1 MDKKMIL
8 SGLQPSGIMTLGN
21 YLGAV
26 KNWVKLQNEYDCL
39 FMIADMHALTVPQ
52 EPVNLRKRCYEVLAL
67 YMACGLDPEKS
78 TLFFQ
83 SHVPQH
89 AELSWALT
97 CTTYMGELSRMTQFK
112 DKSKNAK
119 DTGVG
124 VGLFVYPV
132 LMAADILLYQANLV
146 PVGADQKQHLEITRV
161 LAERFNR
168 LYGDVFTI
176 PEPYIPEVGA
186 RIMSLQDPTK
196 KMSKSDSNPN
206 GYVSIV
212 DEPEVIIRKL
222 KRAVTDSD
230 TRICRGEGKD
240 GIENL
245 MSIYSIMTDKTFE
258 EIEREFEGKGY
269 GDFKLA
275 VGEAVA
281 EGLRPIREKYN
292 EPMNNKDYLKEVYTK
307 GAQRASRL
315 ASKTL
320 RKVYRKLGFV
330 DRT

>member
-222 KRAVTDSD
+222 NRAVTDSD

-292 EPMNNKDYLKEVYTK
+292 ELMNNKDYLKEVYTK

>member
-52 EPVNLRKRCYEVLAL
+52 DPVNLRKRCYEVLAL

-83 SHVPQH
+83 SHIPQH

-292 EPMNNKDYLKEVYTK
+292 ELMNNKDYLKEVYTK

>member
-52 EPVNLRKRCYEVLAL
+52 DPVNLRKRCYEVLAL

-212 DEPEVIIRKL
+212 DAPEVIIRKL

-292 EPMNNKDYLKEVYTK
+292 ELMNNKDYLKEVYTK

>member
-1 MDKKMIL
+1 MDKKVIL

-26 KNWVKLQNEYDCL
+26 KNWVAMQDEYDCL

-52 EPVNLRKRCYEVLAL
+52 DPINLRKRCYEVLAL

-97 CTTYMGELSRMTQFK
+97 CNTYMGELSRMTQFK
-112 DKSKNAK
+112 DKSKNTK
-119 DTGVG
+119 DASVG
-124 VGLFVYPV
+124 VGLFAYPV
-132 LMAADILLYQANLV
+132 LMAADILLYQADLV

-168 LYGDVFTI
+168 LYGETFTI
-176 PEPYIPEVGA
+176 PEPYIPKVGA
-186 RIMSLQDPTK
+186 KIMSLQEPTK

-206 GYVSIV
+206 AYVSIV
-212 DEPEVIIRKL
+212 DEPEVIVRKM

-230 TRICRGEGKD
+230 IRVCRGEGKD

-245 MSIYSIMTDKTFE
+245 MTIYSIMTDKTFDQ
-258 EIEREFEGKGY
+258 IEQEFDGKGY
-269 GDFKLA
+269 GDFKAA

-281 EGLRPIREKYN
+281 EGLRPIRERYL
-292 EPMNNKDYLKEVYTK
+292 ELLNNKDYLQQIYTQ
-307 GAQRASRL
+307 GAQQAGRIA
-315 ASKTL
+315 AKTL
-320 RKVYRKLGFV
+320 RKAYRKLGFV
-330 DRT
+330 DR

>member
-1 MDKKMIL
+1 MDKKVIL

-26 KNWVKLQNEYDCL
+26 KNWVAMQEEYNCL

-52 EPVNLRKRCYEVLAL
+52 DPVNLRKRCYEVLAL

-97 CTTYMGELSRMTQFK
+97 CNTYMGELSRMTQFK
-112 DKSKNAK
+112 DKSKNTK
-119 DTGVG
+119 DASVG
-124 VGLFVYPV
+124 VGLFAYPV
-132 LMAADILLYQANLV
+132 LMAADILLYQADLV

-168 LYGDVFTI
+168 LYGEVFTI
-176 PEPYIPEVGA
+176 PEPYIPKVGA
-186 RIMSLQDPTK
+186 KIMSLQEPTK

-206 GYVSIV
+206 AYVSIV
-212 DEPEVIIRKL
+212 DEPEVIVRKM

-230 TRICRGEGKD
+230 MRVCRGEGKD

-245 MSIYSIMTDKTFE
+245 MTIYSIMAGKTFE
-258 EIEREFEGKGY
+258 EIEQEFDGKGY
-269 GDFKLA
+269 GDFKAA

-281 EGLRPIREKYN
+281 EGLRPIREKYLDLL
-292 EPMNNKDYLKEVYTK
+292 NNKDYLQQIYTQ
-307 GAQRASRL
+307 GAQQAGRI

-330 DRT
+330 DR

>member
-1 MDKKMIL
+1 M
-8 SGLQPSGIMTLGN
+8 
-21 YLGAV
+21 
-26 KNWVKLQNEYDCL
+26 
-39 FMIADMHALTVPQ
+39 
-52 EPVNLRKRCYEVLAL
+52 
-67 YMACGLDPEKS
+67 
-78 TLFFQ
+78 
-83 SHVPQH
+83 
-89 AELSWALT
+89 
-97 CTTYMGELSRMTQFK
+97 
-112 DKSKNAK
+112 
-119 DTGVG
+119 
-124 VGLFVYPV
+124 
-132 LMAADILLYQANLV
+132 
-146 PVGADQKQHLEITRV
+146 
-161 LAERFNR
+161 
-168 LYGDVFTI
+168 
-176 PEPYIPEVGA
+176 
-186 RIMSLQDPTK
+186 
-196 KMSKSDSNPN
+196 
-206 GYVSIV
+206 
-212 DEPEVIIRKL
+212 IIRKL

-292 EPMNNKDYLKEVYTK
+292 ELMNNKDYLKEVYTK

>member
-1 MDKKMIL
+1 
-8 SGLQPSGIMTLGN
+8 
-21 YLGAV
+21 
-26 KNWVKLQNEYDCL
+26 
-39 FMIADMHALTVPQ
+39 
-52 EPVNLRKRCYEVLAL
+52 
-67 YMACGLDPEKS
+67 
-78 TLFFQ
+78 
-83 SHVPQH
+83 
-89 AELSWALT
+89 
-97 CTTYMGELSRMTQFK
+97 MTQFK

-292 EPMNNKDYLKEVYTK
+292 ELMNNKDYLKEVYTK

>member
-292 EPMNNKDYLKEVYTK
+292 ELMNNKDYLKEVYTK

>member
-97 CTTYMGELSRMTQFK
+97 CTTYLGELSRMTQFK

-275 VGEAVA
+275 VGEAGA

-292 EPMNNKDYLKEVYTK
+292 ELMNNKDYLKEVYTK

>member
-1 MDKKMIL
+1 MDKKIIL

-26 KNWVKLQNEYDCL
+26 KNWVKLQEEYECL

-52 EPVNLRKRCYEVLAL
+52 DPVKLRKRCYEVLAL

-112 DKSKNAK
+112 DKSKNTK
-119 DTGVG
+119 DASVG

-132 LMAADILLYQANLV
+132 LMAADILLYQADLV

-168 LYGDVFTI
+168 LYGEVFTI

-186 RIMSLQDPTK
+186 RIMSLQDPMK

-206 GYVSIV
+206 GYVSVV
-212 DEPEVIIRKL
+212 DEPEVIIRKM

-245 MSIYSIMTDKTFE
+245 MAIYSIMTDKTFE
-258 EIEREFEGKGY
+258 EIEQEFDGKGY

-281 EGLRPIREKYN
+281 EGLRPIRERYN
-292 EPMNNKDYLKEVYTK
+292 ELLDNKDYLKEVYTQ
-307 GAQRASRL
+307 GAQRAGRL
-315 ASKTL
+315 AAKTL

-330 DRT
+330 DRI

>member
-8 SGLQPSGIMTLGN
+8 SGLQPTGIMTLGN

-26 KNWVKLQNEYDCL
+26 KNWVALQEEYDCL
-39 FMIADMHALTVPQ
+39 FMIADMHAITLPK
-52 EPVNLRKRCYEVLAL
+52 EPAELRKRCYEVLAL
-67 YMACGLDPEKS
+67 YMACGLDPEKC

-97 CTTYMGELSRMTQFK
+97 CSTYMGELSRMTQFK
-112 DKSKNAK
+112 DKSKNTRDAS
-119 DTGVG
+119 VG
-124 VGLFVYPV
+124 VGLFTYPV
-132 LMAADILLYQANLV
+132 LMAADILLYQADLV
-146 PVGADQKQHLEITRV
+146 PVGEDQRQHLEITRV

-186 RIMSLQDPTK
+186 KIKSLQDPMK
-196 KMSKSDSNPN
+196 KMSKSDANPN
-206 GYVSIV
+206 GYLSIV
-212 DEPEVIIRKL
+212 DEPEVIIRKM

-230 TRICRGEGKD
+230 TRVCRGEGKE
-240 GIENL
+240 GIEHR
-245 MSIYSIMTDKTFE
+245 MSIYSIMTGKSFE
-258 EIEREFEGKGY
+258 EIEQEFDGKGY

-281 EGLRPIREKYN
+281 EGLRPIREKYK
-292 EPMNNKDYLKEVYTK
+292 ELLGNKDYLKEVYTK
-307 GAQRASRL
+307 GAQRAGRL

>member
-52 EPVNLRKRCYEVLAL
+52 DPVNLRKRCYEVLAL

-281 EGLRPIREKYN
+281 EGLRPIREKYS
-292 EPMNNKDYLKEVYTK
+292 ELMNNKDYLKEVYTK

>member
-52 EPVNLRKRCYEVLAL
+52 DPVNLRKRCYEVLAL

-292 EPMNNKDYLKEVYTK
+292 ELMNNKDYLKEVYTK